1 MRIARRLSLFAVLAA
16 TIWSIGCHRPGLG
29 GGPSPS
35 YPVPLF
41 IENHGYLD
49 VAVYAMRTSS
59 GPHTRIGTVTG
70 LSKARVIVPATE
82 LQTGGSLM
90 LYLHAIGSARSWV
103 SPAVLVS
110 SDDAAVLEIY
120 ADPDGGLSR
129 STLYTRAIDDSSS
142 TDR

>member
-1 MRIARRLSLFAVLAA
+1 MLAALAA
-16 TIWSIGCHRPGLG
+16 TIAAVGCQRPGIG

-41 IENHGYLD
+41 VENHGYLD
-49 VAVYAMRTSS
+49 VAVYAMRTTS
-59 GPHTRIGTVTG
+59 GPHTRLGTVTG
-70 LSKARVIVPATE
+70 LSKARVVVPATE

-90 LYLHAIGSARSWV
+90 LYLHAIGSSRSWV

-110 SDDAAVLEIY
+110 SEDAAVLEIY

-129 STLYTRAIDDSSS
+129 STLYTRAIDDSSAS
-142 TDR
+142 GR

>member
-1 MRIARRLSLFAVLAA
+1 MRTARRFSILAALAA
-16 TIWSIGCHRPGLG
+16 TITAIGCHRPGIG

-49 VAVYAMRTSS
+49 VAVYAMRSAS
-59 GPHTRIGTVTG
+59 GPRTRLGTVTG
-70 LSKARVIVPATE
+70 LSKARLTVPATE
-82 LQTGGSLM
+82 VQTGGSLM
-90 LYLHAIGSARSWV
+90 LYLHAIGSSRSWV

-110 SDDAAVLEIY
+110 SEDAAVLEIY

-129 STLYTRAIDDSSS
+129 STLYTRAIDDSVSS
-142 TDR
+142 GR